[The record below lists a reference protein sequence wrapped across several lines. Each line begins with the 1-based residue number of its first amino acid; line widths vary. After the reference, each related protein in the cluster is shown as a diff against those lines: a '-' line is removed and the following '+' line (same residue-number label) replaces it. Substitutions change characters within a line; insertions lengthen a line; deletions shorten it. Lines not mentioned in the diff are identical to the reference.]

1 MEESIFNRLDKIQS
15 YCTRMNNRIAE
26 IDHLGI
32 KRFINYP
39 LMPLRG
45 TRLRQSPL
53 FFQQISEN
61 SPGLVDNFEAL
72 RISTLGRF

>member
-15 YCTRMNNRIAE
+15 YCTRMNDRIAE

-45 TRLRQSPL
+45 ARLRQSPL
-53 FFQQISEN
+53 IFSRLAKIHR
-61 SPGLVDNFEAL
+61 D
-72 RISTLGRF
+72 